1 MQTNGYKVRLSY
13 EDEFV
18 NLMTELKSKYPRE
31 LFQIQGI
38 ANDNVDINV
47 FSKNFFGKSASV
59 KNVAGISSDP
69 NANVNEM
76 TVAQWT
82 QESAK
87 GWLRVNSLYLMWDYI
102 KKCYSKEDADEI
114 LEAIVNGSIFVN
126 DGHQFDRPYCFGFD
140 LSIMCS
146 EGVTFFNGLMKIN
159 APKRA
164 DSFIDLLIQSTAL
177 LSNTL
182 SGATS
187 FPTFF
192 VNFDYF
198 LRKDLG
204 DNYSD
209 GLTISDKNKSGLSY
223 RVSNLFQKLIYSW
236 NFPFRGSQS
245 AFTNLS
251 AFDMGF
257 LEALFGLNEH
267 GAPRYT
273 NPDGSTP
280 DLNSIYKL
288 QKFFYEYFDSIFG
301 DEGIFTFPV
310 VTLALSTKEES
321 VINLDGS
328 VGTKTVYSD
337 LDFVDWVSEVY
348 GDKCVA
354 NIYVGSPNSFSSCCR
369 LKNDYEKMEK
379 HQKEYHNSFGVG
391 GLSIGST
398 RVAGL
403 NFPRIA
409 FEMKRDNTL
418 DSKPYVDKYLSMCH
432 KVLYAHRALLKN
444 HIKAGA
450 LPIYDSG
457 WINLN
462 HQYITYGFIGA
473 YEFLDILG
481 KNIVDSEGS
490 DYLVK
495 VLVDIEAQTDAWST
509 EDKISSNIEQIPG
522 ESMAVRLASID
533 KLLGFNED
541 YKVDLYSNQYVPLVN
556 EASMYDRFRLQGK
569 FDSLTSGG
577 SILHLNIHDGAK
589 LTPSIIKKLINT
601 AKDTGTVYWAVN
613 RVFSLCTEGHHAVS
627 NNGSCP
633 VCKGK
638 IIRNFTRI
646 VGFIVATDSWSPTRQ
661 EKDYPNRVFYHSSE
675 NCLSA

>member
-1 MQTNGYKVRLSY
+1 MGNVTGYSVKLSY

-18 NLMTELKSKYPRE
+18 NLLSSLREKYPRK
-31 LFQIQGI
+31 LFKIQGI
-38 ANDNVDINV
+38 ANSNVDINA
-47 FSKNFFGKSASV
+47 FSKNFFNKSATEAT
-59 KNVAGISSDP
+59 KNIAGISSDP

-82 QESAK
+82 HESGK
-87 GWLRVNSLYLMWDYI
+87 GLLRVNSLYLMWDYI

-114 LEAIVNGSIFVN
+114 IEAIVNGSIFVN

-146 EGVTFFNGLMKIN
+146 EGLNFFNGLMKIK

-164 DSFIDLLIQSTAL
+164 DSFIDLLIQGTAWI
-177 LSNTL
+177 SNSL

-198 LRKDLG
+198 LKRDFG
-204 DNYSD
+204 EDYSD
-209 GLTISDKNKSGLSY
+209 GLTVSDVDKSGLSY
-223 RVSNLFQKLIYSW
+223 RVSNLFQKIIYSW

-245 AFTNLS
+245 PFCNIS
-251 AFDMGF
+251 IFDMGF
-257 LEALFGLNEH
+257 LESLFGLNEY
-267 GAPRYT
+267 GAPKYT
-273 NPDGSTP
+273 NPDGSAP
-280 DLNSIYKL
+280 DLHSIYRL

-310 VTLALSTKEES
+310 VTLALSTKE
-321 VINLDGS
+321 VISDTE
-328 VGTKTVYSD
+328 TKTIYSD
-337 LDFVDWVSEVY
+337 EEFVDWVSNVY

-354 NIYVGSPNSFSSCCR
+354 NIYVGAPNSFSSCCR
-369 LKNDYEKMEK
+369 MKNDYERLEK
-379 HQKEYHNSFGVG
+379 HQKEYQNSFGVG
-391 GLSIGST
+391 GVSVGST
-398 RVAGL
+398 RVSGL

-409 FEMKRDNTL
+409 FEMKRDGTE
-418 DSKPYVDKYLSMCH
+418 DYKPYIDKYLSMCH

-444 HIKAGA
+444 HIEAGA
-450 LPIYDSG
+450 LPLYQTG
-457 WINLN
+457 WMSLS
-462 HQYITYGFIGA
+462 HQYVTYGFIGA

-481 KNIVDSEGS
+481 KDVVTDEGS
-490 DYLVK
+490 DYLVGI
-495 VLVDIEAQTDAWST
+495 LGYIEEKADRWSL

-522 ESMAVRLASID
+522 ESMAVRLAEVD
-533 KLLGFNED
+533 KLLGFNKD

-577 SILHLNIHDGAK
+577 SILHLNVHDGAN
-589 LTPSIIKKLINT
+589 LTPGIVKRLINT

-613 RVFSLCTEGHHAVS
+613 RVFSLCENDHHAVS

-638 IIRNFTRI
+638 IIKNFTRV
-646 VGFIVATDSWSPTRQ
+646 VGFIVSTESWSPVRQ

-675 NCLSA
+675 SCLNV